1 MFIKDVDDALERLLR
16 ARLPLPREVGDV
28 GFDAPNDTWSAQLSR
43 LTVNLFLY
51 SIERSTHPNR
61 TAHARVDEGTG
72 RGQRRA
78 PQPMIELSY
87 LVSAWAGSPADEHQ
101 LLGDV
106 VSILAGTSVLPAEHV
121 SDRVTSSVTL
131 TMGTEDGT
139 RPRDVW
145 QGLGGKLKACLLLR
159 ATVAADTFDW
169 EDQAPAVA
177 RISVLSSPEPMPR
190 AALLP

>member
-1 MFIKDVDDALERLLR
+1 MFIKDVDDALEALIR

-28 GFDAPNDTWSAQLSR
+28 LFDAPTDTWSAQLSR
-43 LTVNLFLY
+43 LTVDLFLY
-51 SIERSTHPNR
+51 GVERSTMPNR
-61 TAHARVDEGTG
+61 TQQTRLEDGTG
-72 RGQRRA
+72 RAQRRA

-101 LLGDV
+101 LLSDV
-106 VSILAGTSVLPAEHV
+106 VSILAGTAVVPEEFLPERL
-121 SDRVTSSVTL
+121 SSSVTL
-131 TMGTEDGT
+131 SFGGDPTT

-169 EDQAPAVA
+169 EDQAPAVE
-177 RISVLSSPEPMPR
+177 RISVLSSPEPIRPMP
-190 AALLP
+190 

>member
-1 MFIKDVDDALERLLR
+1 MFIKDVDEALEALLR

-28 GFDAPNDTWSAQLSR
+28 LFDAPTDTWAAQLSR
-43 LTVNLFLY
+43 LTVDLFLY
-51 SIERSTHPNR
+51 GVERSTMPNR
-61 TAHARVDEGTG
+61 TQQARVEEGTG
-72 RGQRRA
+72 RAQRRA

-101 LLGDV
+101 LLSDV
-106 VSILAGTSVLPAEHV
+106 VSILAGTAVIPEEFLPERT
-121 SDRVTSSVTL
+121 SSSVTL
-131 TMGTEDGT
+131 SLGADATT

-169 EDQAPAVA
+169 EDQAPAVE
-177 RISVLSSPEPMPR
+177 RISVLSSPEPIRP
-190 AALLP
+190 L